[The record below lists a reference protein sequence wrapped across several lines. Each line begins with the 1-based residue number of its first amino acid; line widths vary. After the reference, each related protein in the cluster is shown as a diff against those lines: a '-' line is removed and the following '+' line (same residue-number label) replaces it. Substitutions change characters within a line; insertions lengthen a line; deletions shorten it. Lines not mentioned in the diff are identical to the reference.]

1 MPQKLGGDLS
11 PGLY

>member
-1 MPQKLGGDLS
+1 MPQKFGGDLS

>member
-1 MPQKLGGDLS
+1 MPQKLEGDLS